1 MLWDVLEMLLDNSQL
16 RRRHLEAGA
25 LGGRR
30 MKNWDMSW
38 NKFHQIRLISNVFC
52 LMFAGSRRGWGYRT
66 IRGTTAVQQ
75 HNIHIRPWTGG
86 PCKTSD
92 CWQANGQEVSNPKFW
107 ACGLSWFNDP
117 RGSTNPW
124 LSEAI
129 PCLQVNPEEG
139 TLGAANVAGRSSSQ
153 HVRNMWKH
161 LKTSQNNRD
170 VCNVVFSNGIV
181 MHCVWAAILHWL
193 SDSTDP
199 SLIQDLSA
207 ITFSLSAFSFIW
219 QFAFLKSG
227 LNPYPNRKYNIIF
240 FQSDWHI
247 W

>member
-1 MLWDVLEMLLDNSQL
+1 
-16 RRRHLEAGA
+16 
-25 LGGRR
+25 
-30 MKNWDMSW
+30 
-38 NKFHQIRLISNVFC
+38 
-52 LMFAGSRRGWGYRT
+52 MFAGSRRGWGYRT

-92 CWQANGQEVSNPKFW
+92 CWQANGQEMSNPKFW
-107 ACGLSWFNDP
+107 ACRFGWFNAFWP
-117 RGSTNPW
+117 RFLVCRWIRKKARLG
-124 LSEAI
+124 
-129 PCLQVNPEEG
+129 LQ
-139 TLGAANVAGRSSSQ
+139 TLLDGAASQ

-181 MHCVWAAILHWL
+181 MHCVWAAILHWS